1 MLEIVYG
8 TGQDVSPAELVEF
21 YQRLQHDIL
30 ARPEQI
36 AKMTR
41 QSAAFVTARQAGKL
55 IGIARG
61 VCDGLRGYLTEC
73 KLDPAYQGPAAI
85 TRTDGRI
92 EHDTNG
98 IATEMARRI
107 LDAMCTDGVQ
117 RIDLVAYG
125 TEVDF
130 CEELGFRASR
140 GLVGM
145 TMRADDWLAASP
157 PTHGA
162 DGQEQAGAAPAGAS
176 AVAGANPSA

>member
-1 MLEIVYG
+1 MVNVVYG
-8 TGQDVSPAELVEF
+8 TGQDMTPAELTEF
-21 YQRLQHDIL
+21 YRRLNHDIA

-36 AKMTR
+36 QKMTAN
-41 QSAAFVTARQAGKL
+41 STAFVTAHVDGKL

-98 IATEMARRI
+98 IAREMARRV
-107 LDAMCTDGVQ
+107 LDEMYADGAL

-130 CEELGFRASR
+130 CEELGFRRAS
-140 GLVGM
+140 GVVGM
-145 TMRADDWLAASP
+145 TIRALDWS
-157 PTHGA
+157 T
-162 DGQEQAGAAPAGAS
+162 APVNTQRTS
-176 AVAGANPSA
+176 A